1 MPMPT
6 TLHALK
12 QAHATEPGPFDAG
25 TLIAAGLRTVANIGK
40 AWKLSAAEMG
50 VLLGVSRATYFRLK
64 ERAEAEATA
73 PVAKAAQ
80 LRESLVSQ
88 PLRERLSL
96 ILGIYA
102 GLQIIYSNN
111 RAYGE
116 EWVRRPNT
124 NPVFG
129 GKRPI
134 DTMLTGNVLDLAL
147 VRRFVDAMLG

>member
-1 MPMPT
+1 MPT
-6 TLHALK
+6 SLHGLK
-12 QAHATEPGPFDAG
+12 QADASDTGPFDAG
-25 TLIAAGLRTVANIGK
+25 TLIAAGLRAAVNIGK
-40 AWKLSAAEMG
+40 AWKLSAEEVG

-73 PVAKAAQ
+73 PAAKAAE

-124 NPVFG
+124 NPVFAG
-129 GKRPI
+129 NRPI
-134 DTMLTGNVLDLAL
+134 DTMLSGNVLDLAL

>member
-1 MPMPT
+1 MPAT
-6 TLHALK
+6 FHARDQLR
-12 QAHATEPGPFDAG
+12 ATETAPFDAG
-25 TLIAAGLRTVANIGK
+25 TLVAAGLRAAVNIGK
-40 AWKLSAAEMG
+40 AWKLSAEEMG
-50 VLLGVSRATYFRLK
+50 ALLGISRATYFRLK
-64 ERAEAEATA
+64 DRAAAEAKA
-73 PVAKAAQ
+73 PADKAAR

-96 ILGIYA
+96 ILGIYS

-116 EWVRRPNT
+116 EWVRRPNM

-134 DTMLTGNVLDLAL
+134 DLMLTGNVLDLAL
-147 VRRFVDAMLG
+147 VRRHVDAMRG